1 MANKQQKENTQN
13 KKKKDSAMNVKLI
26 EKIVDMVKKLADL
39 GEKVIDAGDPEKYA
53 NSVESLNRGVSDTYE
68 QMRMIIV
75 NSDKFSEEEKL
86 VRLKEL
92 AEQEEESRKK
102 CDAAIQGNREQV
114 ASIVLE
120 VTKAF
125 LTCGVCYVPELARNI
140 KNPKKKA
147 VGEIPESA
155 DTLQLVTDTADV
167 VGQHI

>member
-1 MANKQQKENTQN
+1 MANKQQKENVQN

-75 NSDKFSEEEKL
+75 NSEKFSEEEKL